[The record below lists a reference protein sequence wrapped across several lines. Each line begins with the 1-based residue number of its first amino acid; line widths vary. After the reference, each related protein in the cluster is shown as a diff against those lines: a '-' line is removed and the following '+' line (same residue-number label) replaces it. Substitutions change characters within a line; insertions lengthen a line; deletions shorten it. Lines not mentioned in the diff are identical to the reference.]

1 MSALS
6 AIVPGLPIGCRDS
19 CRSLATIAAWR
30 VAERLTF
37 AGSWFQAFFV
47 SVLIMA
53 SVGSTGCAIS
63 PALSPRSR

>member
-1 MSALS
+1 M
-6 AIVPGLPIGCRDS
+6 P
-19 CRSLATIAAWR
+19 LASDYRR

-53 SVGSTGCAIS
+53 SVGSMGGAIS
-63 PALSPRSR
+63 SASNPRSRRPAEDARSGVPGHATR